1 MYCQHCGALIPD
13 GDRFCAR
20 CGAPAGQE
28 DSAPAP
34 YTQPPGSYEPY
45 AGFPPPQKRRMNKKA
60 KGLMWGGIGLAAALA
75 VAAVLIFVVFAGG
88 AWPLSGNTV
97 QTRFFNDGVCVFAG
111 AFSDFAAIKTPDISR
126 EPFDMDIS
134 VSADQADLDMSLS
147 MAYDNQ
153 ALGVAVDAGVLPV
166 KLLLLE
172 DTLYTET
179 FGSVVGMRFDTAA
192 DLSGPMPLKERLAA
206 LTDDDAVVDY
216 KKLAEALLNSI
227 GEDCF
232 EKTGDAFTLEMA
244 AGDVQ
249 DMLDEFSDK
258 LDADDELKSE
268 VDNMMKSM
276 GAGNTDIDEMLSQMV
291 AALDFADFNLTLQ
304 ISYAGGKPSE
314 LAARYQEDGSVT
326 LITFGYEQQKGGKH
340 IALEIVPEDKGNGT
354 AIEMTV
360 GKTPE
365 GLALSGSAVPGQ
377 GEAYD
382 FEGGVTWSRDTL
394 EGRLDIV
401 GRSGGDTESIVF
413 ERTLKVGMPEEAVED
428 DARFAMDVDDA
439 QVMDIE
445 DLQGYSAPF

>member
-1 MYCQHCGALIPD
+1 MYCQHCGAPIPD

-28 DSAPAP
+28 ASAPAP
-34 YTQPPGSYEPY
+34 YSQPPGSDEPY
-45 AGFPPPQKRRMNKKA
+45 ADFPPPQKRRMNKKA
-60 KGLMWGGIGLAAALA
+60 KGLMWGGIGLAALA

-97 QTRFFNDGVCVFAG
+97 QTRFFNDGVRVFAG
-111 AFSDFAAIKTPDISR
+111 AFSDFAVIKTPDIGS

-153 ALGVAVDAGVLPV
+153 ALGMAVDAGVLPI

-172 DTLYTET
+172 DTLYMES
-179 FGSVVGMRFDTAA
+179 FGSVVGMRFDTDA
-192 DLSGPMPLKERLAA
+192 DLSGSMPLKERLAA
-206 LTDDDAVVDY
+206 LTDNDTVVDY

-227 GEDCF
+227 GEDRF
-232 EKTGDAFTLEMA
+232 EKTDDAFTLEMT

-249 DMLDEFSDK
+249 DMLDEFSDR
-258 LDADDELKSE
+258 LDNDDELRRE
-268 VDNMMKSM
+268 ADNMLNNMI
-276 GAGNTDIDEMLSQMV
+276 ARDTDIDEMLSQMV

-304 ISYAGGKPSE
+304 ISYAGGKPSG
-314 LAARYQEDGSVT
+314 LAARYQEGGSVT
-326 LITFGYEQQKGGKH
+326 MITFGYEQQKGGKH
-340 IALEIVPEDKGNGT
+340 IVLGIDSNDDNSTV
-354 AIEMTV
+354 IEMTV

-394 EGRLDIV
+394 EGRLDIAD
-401 GRSGGDTESIVF
+401 RSGGDTESFVF
-413 ERTLKVGMPEEAVED
+413 ERTLKAGMPEEAVED
-428 DARFAMDVDDA
+428 DERFSMDVDDA

-445 DLQGYSAPF
+445 DMLGYSTPF